1 LTRGHILFAVV
12 LILGFLVAWQTGRLR
27 LVPSNSTVAP
37 TSVISTPLPTAAPV
51 VTPVGTPTP
60 AVPTVT
66 VEAGVPQPTAV
77 LSPLASPAVSPS
89 TVATA
94 GSLLVATVAVIP
106 SPPPRN
112 LYDLQ
117 RRLRSSTP
125 GAGTPTS
132 LAPRDAALGSDET
145 FWVANEQ
152 TKSYFQITA
161 RVVLKADHVLWYEQD
176 GVDIGLAGFQTA
188 SAFFET
194 NTYPTER
201 KLFGQSWDVGLEN
214 GHRVTILIAHVPKV
228 GGYYSNADE
237 YPLTIN
243 PYSNQREM
251 IYINVDAVRP
261 GVESFNGTVAHE
273 FMHLIQ
279 FHVHPNQNSWVN
291 EGSAELAAQ
300 AVAGAVSSGVRL
312 FERAPATQLNAWA
325 SDSTASLPH
334 YGAAYLVMRY
344 VAEQYG
350 GFDAVGRL
358 VAEPGRSIGAFQQYL
373 AGLNPPRTFDS
384 FFADWVAA
392 NYLNDRSL
400 GNGRY
405 GYDNFQFH
413 PAVLPGPAIGQTL
426 PGRASQFGAIYYRV
440 VSTQPATLTFRGA
453 TSVPLI
459 GGDPHQA
466 QSEWWSNRGDSIDT
480 HLTRLVDL
488 TGLSAATLQFWIWYD
503 IEKGYDYGYVEAS
516 TNGGAT
522 WTTLSSQDTTTDNPN
537 GQNYGNGFTG
547 TSGGSTPSW
556 LHETVDLAPY
566 LGKQFQLRFEYVTDE
581 SYNGDGFAID
591 GISIPEAKLDD
602 NAESDTGWQVE
613 GFSRIANRAE
623 ETYLIEALDSGKP
636 EPVQRV
642 TIGSDGQGS
651 LAIEANHPVVLAVS
665 GLAPRTT
672 QLVGFE
678 LALTTR

>member
-1 LTRGHILFAVV
+1 LTRGHVLFAVV
-12 LILGFLVAWQTGRLR
+12 LILGFVAASQTGRLR
-27 LVPSNSTVAP
+27 LGLSGSTVSPTAVSSALLPTVAP
-37 TSVISTPLPTAAPV
+37 IVTLASTPT
-51 VTPVGTPTP
+51 T
-60 AVPTVT
+60 AVPTVVVAT
-66 VEAGVPQPTAV
+66 GVPIPTAN
-77 LSPLASPAVSPS
+77 LSPVASPSVSPS
-89 TVATA
+89 IVATT
-94 GSLLVATVAVIP
+94 SSILVGTIGAIP

-117 RRLRSSTP
+117 LRLRSPPPRAVTP
-125 GAGTPTS
+125 AAF
-132 LAPRDAALGSDET
+132 APRDEALGSDEP

-161 RVVLKADHVLWYEQD
+161 RVVLKTDHVLWYEQD
-176 GVDIGLAGFQTA
+176 GVDIGLAGFRTA
-188 SAFFET
+188 SSFFET
-194 NTYPTER
+194 KTYPTER
-201 KLFGQSWDVGLEN
+201 SLFGQSWAVGLEN
-214 GHRVTILIAHVPKV
+214 GHRVTILVAHVPQV

-251 IYINVDAVRP
+251 IYINADAVRP
-261 GVESFNGTVAHE
+261 GVESFNSTVAHE

-279 FHVHPNQNSWVN
+279 FHVHPNQNSWIN

-312 FERAPATQLNAWA
+312 FERAPATQLTAWA

-334 YGAAYLVMRY
+334 YGAAYLFMRY
-344 VAEQYG
+344 LAEQSG

-358 VAEPGRSIGAFQQYL
+358 VAEPGRSIGAFQQFL
-373 AGLNPPRTFDS
+373 GGLNPPRTFES

-413 PAVLPGPAIGQTL
+413 PTVLPGPAVGQTI

-440 VSTQPATLTFRGA
+440 VSAQPATLTFRGA
-453 TSVPLI
+453 TSVSQI

-466 QSEWWSNRGDSIDT
+466 QNEWWSNRGDSIDT
-480 HLTRLVDL
+480 RLTRSVDL
-488 TGLSAATLQFWIWYD
+488 TGRSAATLQFWIWFD
-503 IEKGYDYGYVEAS
+503 IERGYDYGYVEAS

-522 WTTLSSQDTTTDNPN
+522 WATLAAQDTTADNPN

-547 TSGGSTPSW
+547 TSGGGTPTW

-581 SYNGDGFAID
+581 SYNGDGFALD
-591 GISIPEAKLDD
+591 GIAIPEANLND
-602 NAESDTGWQVE
+602 NAESDAGWQVE
-613 GFSRIANRAE
+613 GFTRIANRAS
-623 ETYLIEALDSGKP
+623 ETYLVEALDSGNP

-642 TIGSDGQGS
+642 VVGSDGQGT
-651 LAIEANHPVVLAVS
+651 LPIEANHPIVLAVT

-678 LALTTR
+678 LGLTAR